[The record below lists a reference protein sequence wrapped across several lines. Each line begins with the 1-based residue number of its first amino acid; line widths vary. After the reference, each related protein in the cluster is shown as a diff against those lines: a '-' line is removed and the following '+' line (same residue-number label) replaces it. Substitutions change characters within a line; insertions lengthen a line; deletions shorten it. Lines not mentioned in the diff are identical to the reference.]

1 MMNAIVE
8 VLQLRSMRFLLSCRG
23 HEIYCTIFQDASGPF
38 LYGTLNRR
46 PQMTLPR
53 PRSDR
58 LGSEASSIMEA
69 APTTQMTSS
78 ISAYNTQDIWT
89 PMMTSTSVP
98 NGSVTSYGS
107 MRSESPNN
115 GIVSPIQ
122 QLDQYQLDVRNPRYS
137 TVGRPNRGY
146 GHNHFGGPLCNNSP
160 VRSVVI
166 VAPGDPI
173 PPNLQP
179 QQQLQLQQMSS
190 DHLPKNMTS
199 TTTSLI
205 GSHGLYG

>member
-1 MMNAIVE
+1 MQSSKFCNRGLV
-8 VLQLRSMRFLLSCRG
+8 SC
-23 HEIYCTIFQDASGPF
+23 HAKTFFQDASGPF

-69 APTTQMTSS
+69 TPQMTSS
-78 ISAYNTQDIWT
+78 ISAYNNAQDIWT
-89 PMMTSTSVP
+89 PMTSASIP
-98 NGSVTSYGS
+98 NGSVTSSS
-107 MRSESPNN
+107 MRSDSPPF
-115 GIVSPIQ
+115 VSPIQ

-137 TVGRPNRGY
+137 TVGRPNRGH
-146 GHNHFGGPLCNNSP
+146 HNHFGGPLCNASP

-190 DHLPKNMTS
+190 DHLPKN
-199 TTTSLI
+199 TTVSMN
-205 GSHGLYG
+205 GSHHSGLYG